1 MPQPAPQPPGS
12 ARKPSQPRADAA
24 SPKPVPKSALFHTL
38 LEGGFDAVV
47 AYTAE
52 KQLHAMTSEIAAAQV
67 QPILVEMRQLFADRD
82 QKLVDAETRMKAELK
97 RRLAE
102 LRAELMKWMFG
113 ALLAQAALVVT
124 LVKLLP

>member
-1 MPQPAPQPPGS
+1 M
-12 ARKPSQPRADAA
+12 
-24 SPKPVPKSALFHTL
+24 
-38 LEGGFDAVV
+38 
-47 AYTAE
+47 
-52 KQLHAMTSEIAAAQV
+52 
-67 QPILVEMRQLFADRD
+67 
-82 QKLVDAETRMKAELK
+82 DAEIRMKAELE

>member
-1 MPQPAPQPPGS
+1 MA
-12 ARKPSQPRADAA
+12 
-24 SPKPVPKSALFHTL
+24 
-38 LEGGFDAVV
+38 

-82 QKLVDAETRMKAELK
+82 QILVDAETRMKAELE